1 MNLREKI
8 FGTSFENSIV
18 NAEDLKNETKP
29 KSLPLE
35 LLRSEEDVRVKIL
48 NPYLEDLCFDLDKDT
63 FHEETIRFVIGTK
76 EYVLNLAGRSDTII
90 RINGKNLMVIEAK
103 KYEHSLI
110 RRDWEELRSFVYALV
125 NDDETIP
132 RYAVLTNGH
141 KWCIRDLHLNKW
153 LKKVPDKKDTCA
165 TFDTQTLITEI
176 ERDVARKKVFTKAS
190 EEKLINLISKTEI
203 YLREEGY
210 DGERAFVELS
220 KILLTKINE
229 DKRFAEGKIPRFE
242 KNIILDLEAK
252 TNRKVSDILNELFD
266 DAKNEFKSI
275 FSPQVKI
282 LIESRD
288 IILKI
293 IDLYEPFI
301 LYRLDFDLF
310 GIVYE
315 KFFADI
321 FKGETGKFFTPREIV
336 DFMVEFADLEIGEK
350 VCDPSCGSG
359 GFLTRAY
366 KNLRAQISDLGVN
379 EEDLESHDLVRFIED
394 QCIIGN
400 DLDPHLVTLTK
411 ISMVIHGDGWNN
423 IYRSD
428 VFEIEN
434 SPLTDWHGGIDVILA
449 NPPFSIS
456 VSGDKLKDY
465 QFGRNKKEAIS
476 DLLFIERCYRLL
488 REGGRMLVVLPSGWA
503 NNPDSQ
509 YFRDYIYEKWIEI
522 STISLPEGVFK
533 PFGGSGAKTV
543 ILYLKKPQAFEKQGD
558 VLKINISHVGYNHR
572 SKHYKKIPKNDL
584 NRVLQT
590 EEYIKFKKKI
600 HFDKEKDRRYR
611 ELRKR
616 ISKYVR

>member
-1 MNLREKI
+1 MNSSEEI
-8 FGTSFENSIV
+8 YFGTSFESSLI
-18 NAEDLKNETKP
+18 NAEDLENKVKP
-29 KSLPLE
+29 KILPLE
-35 LLRSEEDVRVKIL
+35 LLRSEEDVRVKII
-48 NPYLEDLCFDLDKDT
+48 NPYLENLSFDLDKDT
-63 FHEETIRFVIGTK
+63 FHEETIKFTIGTRK
-76 EYVLNLAGRSDTII
+76 YVLNLTGRSDTII
-90 RINGKNLMVIEAK
+90 KINGKNSIVIEAK
-103 KYEHSLI
+103 KYEHSLT

-141 KWCIRDLHLNKW
+141 KWCIRDLYLNKW
-153 LKKVPDKKDTCA
+153 LKKVPNKKDIYA
-165 TFDTQTLITEI
+165 TLNYQILITEI

-190 EEKLINLISKTEI
+190 EEKLINLISKTEA

-229 DKRFAEGKIPRFE
+229 DKRFAEGKISRFE
-242 KNIILDLEAK
+242 KKIVLDLEGK
-252 TNRKVSDILNELFD
+252 TNKKVSSILNDLFS
-266 DAKNEFKSI
+266 DAKNAFKSI
-275 FSPQVKI
+275 FSMQTKI
-282 LIESRD
+282 LLESRD

-293 IDLYEPFI
+293 IELYEPFI

-350 VCDPSCGSG
+350 ICDPSCGSG

-366 KNLRAQISDLGVN
+366 KNLRAKITDLGIN
-379 EEDLESHDLVRFIED
+379 EEDLENHDLIKFIES

-400 DLDPHLVTLTK
+400 DIDPHLVTLTK
-411 ISMVIHGDGWNN
+411 LSMVIHGDGWNN
-423 IYRSD
+423 IYQSD
-428 VFEIEN
+428 VFRIEN

-449 NPPFSIS
+449 NPPFSITI
-456 VSGDKLKDY
+456 SGDKLKHY
-465 QFGRNKKEAIS
+465 QFGKNKKEAIS
-476 DLLFIERCYRLL
+476 DLLFIERCYKLL

-509 YFRDYIYEKWIEI
+509 YFRNYIYKKWIEI
-522 STISLPEGVFK
+522 ATVSLPEGVFK

-543 ILYLKKPQAFEKQGD
+543 ILYLKKPLNSEKQGD
-558 VLKINISHVGYNHR
+558 VLKINISHVGYDHR
-572 SKHYKKIPKNDL
+572 SKLYKKVPKNDL
-584 NRVLQT
+584 NMVLQT
-590 EEYIKFKKKI
+590 TEFIKFKHKI
-600 HFDKEKDRRYR
+600 YFDREKDRRYR

-616 ISKYVR
+616 ISKFC